1 MQVEKIKIR
10 FEQRFAN
17 FAKSLKKLH
26 NVADT
31 YDLININ
38 EKDRDS
44 LIKRFELTFELA
56 WNCYKD
62 YLEYNGEIELY
73 SSRNTIKTAF
83 KQGLIINGVIWLEMI
98 ETRVLSVHSY
108 DEENANKIAKEII
121 EKYLIEYDIAL
132 DNFTKYLNN
141 IKETII

>member
-98 ETRVLSVHSY
+98 ETRVLSFHSY

>member
-1 MQVEKIKIR
+1 MQLEKIKIR
-10 FEQRFAN
+10 FEQRFVN
-17 FAKSLKKLH
+17 FSKSLKKLH
-26 NVADT
+26 NVADS

-62 YLEYNGEIELY
+62 YLEYNGVTELY

-83 KQGLIINGVIWLEMI
+83 QQGLIINGQTWLDMI
-98 ETRVLSVHSY
+98 ESRVLSVHSY

-121 EKYLIEYDIAL
+121 EKYVNEYDIAL
-132 DNFTKYLNN
+132 ENFTKYMNN
-141 IKETII
+141 LKETVI